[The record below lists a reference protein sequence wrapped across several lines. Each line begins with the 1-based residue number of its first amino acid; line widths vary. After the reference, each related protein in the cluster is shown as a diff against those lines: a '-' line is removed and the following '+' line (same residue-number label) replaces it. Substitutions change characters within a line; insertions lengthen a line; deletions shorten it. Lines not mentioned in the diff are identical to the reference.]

1 MTKRRGNGEGTI
13 TRRKDGRWEARYT
26 AQTADGPKRKV
37 IYGKTRQEVSKKLT
51 KAMADR
57 DGGLVFDDEKLSL
70 GEYLDR
76 WLNDSVRDNVRPR
89 TLDSYRLQVRQ
100 HITPALGRIK
110 LKNLSPAHV
119 QRLYRSKLDAG
130 LKPSS
135 VRTIHAALHRALKQ
149 AVRWGLVP
157 RNVTDAVD
165 PPKLVREE
173 INALSPEEARR
184 FLATARGD
192 RLEALYVV
200 AVHCGLRRGELLGLR
215 WSDVDLDAGTLR
227 VNRQLQRMRDGSG
240 LVFSEPKN
248 NKSRRTIRLTNGASE
263 ALRRHRKRQA
273 EENLRWG
280 TLYQDQG
287 LIFATLIGTP
297 MHPSNIDKR
306 SFKPLL
312 IKAGLR
318 PIRFHDLRHTCATLM
333 LSQGVNPKIAQERL
347 GHSTIAQTMDTY
359 SHVLPDMQDQA
370 AAALERALL

>member
-1 MTKRRGNGEGTI
+1 MAKRRGNGEGTI

-26 AQTADGPKRKV
+26 AQTAEGPKRKV
-37 IYGKTRQEVSKKLT
+37 LYGKTRQEVAKKLT

-57 DGGLVFDDEKLSL
+57 DGGITFDAENQTVGEFLS
-70 GEYLDR
+70 R
-76 WLNDSVRDNVRPR
+76 WLDTSVKDNVRPR
-89 TLDSYRLQVRQ
+89 TLGNYRLQVRQ
-100 HITPALGRIK
+100 HIIPALGRMK
-110 LKNLSPAHV
+110 LKSLSPAHV
-119 QRLYRSKLDAG
+119 QGFYRSKLDAG

-135 VRTIHAALHRALKQ
+135 VRYIHAVLHRALKQ

-157 RNVTDAVD
+157 RNVTEAVD
-165 PPKLVREE
+165 IPKLTREE
-173 INALSPEEARR
+173 INALSPEETRR
-184 FLATARGD
+184 FLAAARGD
-192 RLEALYVV
+192 RLEALYVL
-200 AVHCGLRRGELLGLR
+200 AVHCGPRRGELLGLR

-227 VNRQLQRMRDGSG
+227 INRQVQRMHDGSG

-248 NKSRRTIRLTNGASE
+248 KKARRTIRLTNAASE

-273 EENLRWG
+273 EEKLRIG

-287 LIFATLIGTP
+287 LVFATEIGTP
-297 MHPSNIDKR
+297 LEPSNIDNR

-312 IKAGLR
+312 AKAGLR
-318 PIRFHDLRHTCATLM
+318 SIRFHDLRHTCATLM

-370 AAALERALL
+370 AAALESALS

>member
-1 MTKRRGNGEGTI
+1 MAKRRGNGEGTI

-26 AQTADGPKRKV
+26 AQTENGPKRKV
-37 IYGKTRQEVSKKLT
+37 LYGKTRQEVAKKLT

-89 TLDSYRLQVRQ
+89 TLDNYRLQVWQ
-100 HITPALGRIK
+100 HIAPALGRIK
-110 LKNLSPAHV
+110 LKNLSPGHV

-173 INALSPEEARR
+173 INALSPEETRR

-192 RLEALYVV
+192 RLEALYVL
-200 AVHCGLRRGELLGLR
+200 AIHCGPRRGELLGLR

-227 VNRQLQRMRDGSG
+227 INRQLQRMRDGSG

-248 NKSRRTIRLTNGASE
+248 KKARRTIRLTKAASE

-273 EENLRWG
+273 EEKLYG
-280 TLYQDQG
+280 TLYEDQD
-287 LIFATLIGTP
+287 LIFATTIGTP
-297 MHPSNIDKR
+297 LEPSNIDNR

-312 IKAGLR
+312 VEAGLR

-347 GHSTIAQTMDTY
+347 GHSTISQTMDTY
-359 SHVLPDMQDQA
+359 SHVLPDMQDRA
-370 AAALERALL
+370 AAALESALR